1 MATFNNLNDLFKHIN
16 SQMAD
21 VMQKEISEKVKD
33 VEQKNIDSTVYDAY
47 SPFVYER
54 RRDNDGLRDRN
65 NMQSQVTQSGN
76 GVELTVENTTKGKD
90 SNYEIA
96 ELIEYGDGTNG
107 KEYDFK
113 RNRDGTAF
121 KYLGSRP
128 FTKNTV
134 DELYRTGEHVDEMK
148 KGLKKR
154 GIDVE

>member
-1 MATFNNLNDLFKHIN
+1 MEFKSLKELERYIN
-16 SQMAD
+16 KQMAD
-21 VMQKEISEKVKD
+21 VMRKEVAEKVKD

-47 SPFVYER
+47 APFVYEH
-54 RRDNDGLRDRN
+54 RRDNDGLHDRN

-76 GVELTVENTTKGKD
+76 SVELTVENTTKGKD

-96 ELIEYGDGTNG
+96 ELIEYGDGANG

-113 RNRDGTAF
+113 KNRDGTSY

-134 DELYRTGEHVDEMK
+134 DELHRTGEHVDEMK